1 MNKKKVSTY
10 IHFYFYL
17 LYHIYAIRKK
27 FNKLKKPIF
36 LCDNILTWMLLY
48 NVFFFVETEMFNIIA
63 RSQHQAI
70 KSNHTTHF
78 QYSLNNIFFL
88 L

>member
-48 NVFFFVETEMFNIIA
+48 NVFFLLKQKCLTLSQEANI
-63 RSQHQAI
+63 
-70 KSNHTTHF
+70 K
-78 QYSLNNIFFL
+78 L
-88 L
+88 